1 MRVHPLVGSMQ
12 NRGGVG
18 ELGGWETLRARVQFE
33 GVLDTSKK
41 PEKGNLHLFKNLL
54 LLNYNFQLNSQ
65 ILSAHVQ

>member
-1 MRVHPLVGSMQ
+1 M
-12 NRGGVG
+12 G